1 MIFTLPAIYYTLNFK
16 DSVADLIE
24 NENTSSSKSG
34 EKAEFNKFNKIKN
47 SKDPQK
53 R

>member
-1 MIFTLPAIYYTLNFK
+1 MIFTLPAIYYTLYFK
-16 DSVADLIE
+16 DSVAELIE

-47 SKDPQK
+47 SKDSPK